1 MYNPFKVGVSAVADA
16 FRRNRKPVETPS
28 VVHRVEVAGGRGLD
42 PTTAVLSSFRRRATT
57 HVLREQLP
65 KRGMWVTY
73 LGETYILA
81 NLEPGDVATIHR
93 VLPDGTSVSEVT
105 NNIVKTIEYHVP
117 AASLTQ
123 AYLEDIP
130 ESRRPDPELAAR
142 FGYHSKATL

>member
-1 MYNPFKVGVSAVADA
+1 MYNPF
-16 FRRNRKPVETPS
+16 RRTVKAPTTPS

-42 PTTAVLSSFRRRATT
+42 PTTAVLSAFRRRATT

-81 NLEPGDVATIHR
+81 NLERGDIATIHKI
-93 VLPDGTSVSEVT
+93 LPDGTSLLELT
-105 NNIVKTIEYHVP
+105 GHGPKTVEFHVP
-117 AASLTQ
+117 ASDLTQ